1 MDGNPDLG
9 YTDIVHH
16 KICMKSDFK
25 PKNQRPYRLP
35 PDKKEALREHLDE
48 LLRQNIIAPVSET
61 EDVPIISPIVL
72 VSKQDRNK
80 KQQEN
85 SQKSS
90 AKYRFCCDFRY
101 LNSQVQDFSYF
112 IPDLTELTE
121 SFSGKNTEISVPST
135 DRSSDD
141 QSTVLNEHDS
151 DIFNLTT
158 DVNTD
163 QDNQMRR
170 QVEMIDLFERSD
182 FSVESLKR
190 LQQKDSEY
198 GKFVSYLDKGE
209 LPKSQKEAR
218 KLLFA
223 IA

>member
-1 MDGNPDLG
+1 
-9 YTDIVHH
+9 
-16 KICMKSDFK
+16 MKSDFK

-48 LLRQNIIAPVSET
+48 LLRQNLIAPVSET

-121 SFSGKNTEISVPST
+121 SFSGKTPNYLASL
-135 DRSSDD
+135 DLSSG
-141 QSTVLNEHDS
+141 
-151 DIFNLTT
+151 FFKKAC
-158 DVNTD
+158 
-163 QDNQMRR
+163 R
-170 QVEMIDLFERSD
+170 
-182 FSVESLKR
+182 
-190 LQQKDSEY
+190 
-198 GKFVSYLDKGE
+198 
-209 LPKSQKEAR
+209 
-218 KLLFA
+218 
-223 IA
+223 